1 MSTKITPF
9 LAVAILFGF
18 YHLYISLLRLF
29 RPRLPYP
36 PGPRGYP
43 LIGDLFNA
51 ISNTHKGSKDINQ
64 HEWARYLEMGRKYSS
79 DIIHVNVLG
88 DHTLILNSAKAAT
101 ELLEKRSGLYSD
113 RPRLYM
119 MSDLCGWHWNLATMP
134 YSNKWR
140 LHRRIFHQDFQA
152 KAVSTYHPFILQATS
167 NFLRK
172 LVPIEYDPLHAP
184 EIEHVDLESYVR
196 DHAGS
201 IILRV
206 VYGITAQEDLN
217 DYVRLAYL
225 ASESLIATMNHGSFF
240 VDYLPWLKFI
250 PAWFPGASFKQKANT
265 WAPMVSDLANGP
277 WKTLKSSMANG
288 TALPCFATKNM
299 EKFNLSNLDINS
311 IENSNNLNSE
321 PDMEEVIKNCSA
333 IAYFGGS
340 DTTVS
345 LVMSSILALSHHPEV
360 LKKAH
365 EELDRVVG
373 PSRLPEIGDRD
384 ELPYIDAIIKE
395 VERIYPVTPL
405 GVPHRVISDDVY
417 EGYFIPKGTTVV
429 PNVEA
434 ILHSEELYQD
444 PLKFNPDRFLR
455 NDKDSE
461 LPPNPELFSFG
472 FGRRICPGRHFAL
485 DTAWVLIACLLAT
498 CDVTRPLEESQKGCR
513 TPDPVLDYFDGEI
526 AHPKPYKCRI
536 VPRSI
541 TALNLMKA
549 GYPSE
554 N

>member
-1 MSTKITPF
+1 MKLTPF

-18 YHLYISLLRLF
+18 YYLYTSLLRLF

-64 HEWARYLEMGRKYSS
+64 HEWARYSDMGRKYSS
-79 DIIHVNVLG
+79 DIIHANVLG
-88 DHTLILNSAKAAT
+88 DHTLILNSAKAVN
-101 ELLEKRSGLYSD
+101 ELLEKRSGIYSD
-113 RPRLYM
+113 RPLNSLSIEINR
-119 MSDLCGWHWNLATMP
+119 WHWNFSTMP

-140 LHRRIFHQDFQA
+140 LHRRTFHQDFQA

-172 LVPIEYDPLHAP
+172 LLIINYHFRPAP
-184 EIEHVDLESYVR
+184 NS
-196 DHAGS
+196 HAGS

-240 VDYLPWLKFI
+240 VDYLPWLKYI

-299 EKFNLSNLDINS
+299 EKFNLSSLDVNS
-311 IENSNNLNSE
+311 IENSNNSE
-321 PDMEEVIKNCSA
+321 PNMEEVIKNCAA

-345 LVMSSILALSHHPEV
+345 LVMSSILAISRHPEV
-360 LKKAH
+360 LKKAQ

-384 ELPYIDAIIKE
+384 ELPYIEAIIKE

-429 PNVEA
+429 PNVGA

-455 NDKDSE
+455 NDKDSK
-461 LPPNPELFSFG
+461 LPPDPELFTFG

-485 DTAWVLIACLLAT
+485 DSAWVLIACLLAT
-498 CDVTRPLEESQKGCR
+498 CDVTRPLEESQKGSR
-513 TPDPVLDYFDGEI
+513 TPDPVLEYFDGLI
-526 AHPKPYKCRI
+526 VHPKPYKCRI